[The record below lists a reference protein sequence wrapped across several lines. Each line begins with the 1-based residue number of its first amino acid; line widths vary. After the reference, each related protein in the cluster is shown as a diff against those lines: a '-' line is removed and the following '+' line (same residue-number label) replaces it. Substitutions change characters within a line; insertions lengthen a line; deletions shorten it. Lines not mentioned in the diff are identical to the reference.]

1 MASNTK
7 IVLRKKP
14 NKFGEYPLAIR
25 ISKDRRTSY
34 IYLGHYVDA
43 KYWDAKKRQVKRSHP
58 NSAHLNNFLEI
69 KLAETGK
76 VILKLQAE
84 NKDISASQIKEEIE
98 SVLNKKDF
106 FQVAQEHLD
115 ELENNNR
122 LSQHSSDKARINHLK
137 KYSRSST
144 LPFKE
149 ISERFLKGF
158 INYLKSERK
167 VSERSVVNNL
177 VVIRTIY
184 NRGIKMGLVD
194 RKLYP
199 FGHDKI
205 AIKFPETEKVG
216 LNASEIKKIE
226 NLASL
231 SESQKHARD
240 VWLFS
245 FYLAGIRA
253 SDVLQ
258 LKWSDIYDGRL
269 HYTMKKNSK
278 IVSLLIP
285 DKAKKI
291 IDSHQKTKG
300 GSNDFIFPYLKYV
313 NSKDEKVLWKKTK
326 LAIRKINDEMS
337 TIADKAEI
345 NKKITM
351 HIARH
356 SFGNIA
362 GDNIPVQLLQQLY
375 RHSSITTTMMY
386 QSNFMNKKTDDALQ
400 SVVNF

>member
-7 IVLRKKP
+7 IILRKKP

-43 KYWDAKKRQVKRSHP
+43 KYWDSKKRQLKKSHP
-58 NSAHLNNFLEI
+58 NYAHLNNFLEI

-76 VILKLQAE
+76 VILRLQAE
-84 NKDISASQIKEEIE
+84 NKDISAGQIKDEIE
-98 SVLNKKDF
+98 SVINRKDF
-106 FQVAQEHLD
+106 FQVAEEYLN
-115 ELENNNR
+115 ELETNNKLNQ
-122 LSQHSSDKARINHLK
+122 LSSDKPRINHLK
-137 KYSRSST
+137 KYHKSTT
-144 LPFKE
+144 LPFRE
-149 ISERFLKGF
+149 VDERFLKGF
-158 INYLKSERK
+158 INYLKSVRK
-167 VSERSVVNNL
+167 VSERSVINNL
-177 VVIRTIY
+177 VVIRTVY
-184 NRGIKMGLVD
+184 NRAIKIGLVD

-216 LNASEIKKIE
+216 LSASEIKKIE

-231 SESQKHARD
+231 SRNQKHARD

-258 LKWSDIYDGRL
+258 LKWNDIYDNRL

-278 IVSLLIP
+278 LVSLVIP
-285 DKAKKI
+285 DKAVKI
-291 IDSHQKTKG
+291 IEFYENSRDG
-300 GSNDFIFPYLKYV
+300 DNDFIFPFLKYV
-313 NSKDEKVLWKKTK
+313 NSKDKKLLWSKTK
-326 LAIRKINDEMS
+326 QAIRKINEELS
-337 TIADKAEI
+337 TIAENAEI
-345 NKKITM
+345 SKKVTM
-351 HIARH
+351 HVARH

-362 GDNIPVQLLQQLY
+362 GDHIPVQLLQQLY

-386 QSNFMNKKTDDALQ
+386 QSNFTNKKTDDALQ
-400 SVVNF
+400 RVVNF